1 MKFNRFLLFWSV
13 FIITVALDQA
23 VKVWVRNTL
32 NIGESWK
39 GGPFPGTFEITLTYN
54 KGIAF
59 GMFQGGAILMTPVAI
74 VIAGYAIYTIY
85 KNPKETRWGTVAL
98 GLLASGALGNLYD
111 RLFHWDK
118 GVTDMFLL
126 RLANITHGRLND
138 FPVFNVAD
146 SCISVAMVMLL
157 ITWSRQPHG
166 EQKPSEKSAPE
177 SVQESAPEDNL
188 PSESAS
194 IPTAIDQSQ
203 S

>member
-1 MKFNRFLLFWSV
+1 MKSKRLVLFWSV
-13 FIITVALDQA
+13 MILTIILDQA
-23 VKVWVRNTL
+23 IKLWVRNNL

-39 GGPFPGTFEITLTYN
+39 GGPFPGIFEITLTYN

-59 GMFQGGAILMTPVAI
+59 GMFQGGALLMTPIAV
-74 VIAGYAIYTIY
+74 VIAFYAVRAIYR
-85 KNPKETRWGTVAL
+85 NPNETRWGSVAL

-146 SCISVAMVMLL
+146 SCITVAMIMLL
-157 ITWSRQPHG
+157 ISWSRNPHD
-166 EQKPSEKSAPE
+166 EKKTDESPVPSPE
-177 SVQESAPEDNL
+177 PERAQEDSS
-188 PSESAS
+188 PSESFS
-194 IPTAIDQSQ
+194 IPTALDQSQ